1 MALWQISEALVFSKN
16 TKTTENTNQK
26 RFRSFKMSDDE
37 MLFQIKHQIVCF
49 YFETSEVKAVSYV
62 FLLDI

>member
-1 MALWQISEALVFSKN
+1 
-16 TKTTENTNQK
+16 
-26 RFRSFKMSDDE
+26 MSDDE

-49 YFETSEVKAVSYV
+49 YFETSEVKAVRYV